1 MVGLGADS
9 YGSIMSIERIGVVG
23 AGTMGHGIGQ
33 IAAQAGYDTLLC
45 DINKQLLAHAL
56 DTIRAN
62 LAKSVE
68 LGKMVDEER
77 EAVLSRISTTIDL
90 GEISTTA
97 QLVIEA
103 VPENLELKRD
113 IFKAIESE
121 CQQGVTLA
129 TNTSSLSVGSI
140 AAGLKDEGCLIG
152 MHFFNPVHVMDL
164 VEVIRHGRAREETV
178 DLAVS
183 VATRMGKTPIVVN
196 DAPGFATSRLGV
208 LLGLEAMR
216 MLEQGVATVES
227 IDTAMELGYRHPMGP
242 LKLTDLVGLDVRL
255 AIARYLHKELRSEA
269 FRPPKILEHMVA
281 DGLLGKKSGRGFYEW

>member
-1 MVGLGADS
+1 
-9 YGSIMSIERIGVVG
+9 MSIERIGVVG

-45 DINKQLLAHAL
+45 EINTELLASAL

-121 CQQGVTLA
+121 C
-129 TNTSSLSVGSI
+129 
-140 AAGLKDEGCLIG
+140 
-152 MHFFNPVHVMDL
+152 
-164 VEVIRHGRAREETV
+164 
-178 DLAVS
+178 
-183 VATRMGKTPIVVN
+183 
-196 DAPGFATSRLGV
+196 
-208 LLGLEAMR
+208 
-216 MLEQGVATVES
+216 
-227 IDTAMELGYRHPMGP
+227 
-242 LKLTDLVGLDVRL
+242 
-255 AIARYLHKELRSEA
+255 
-269 FRPPKILEHMVA
+269 
-281 DGLLGKKSGRGFYEW
+281 